1 VGKRKDGDAVSG
13 VDEVQCG
20 WSGIENGADMPE
32 PSQEELQGLIN
43 LIGFGS
49 AEYDDRSF
57 KLAREAYRQGWEVA
71 QRSHDEWRA

>member
-1 VGKRKDGDAVSG
+1 VSG

-20 WSGIENGADMPE
+20 WSGIEHGADMPE
-32 PSQEELQGLIN
+32 PSRDEIQGLIN

-57 KLAREAYRQGWEVA
+57 RLAREAYRHGWEVA
-71 QRSHDEWRA
+71 QRSHDEWRDRRG